1 MAVPDVSRVLVA
13 TDDDRI
19 GEVVRAFGGE
29 VVMTDPACRNGTER
43 CADALR
49 GLGSEAD
56 IIVNLQGDAPL
67 TPASVVPALVA
78 RLLSEPDAA
87 MTTPAIRCSQSLYG
101 HLVADQMAGRVG
113 GTTVVFDARGR
124 ALYFSK
130 RVIPYVPAVLDE
142 RNRPPVWQHVGVYA
156 YRRAALTDYRALP
169 PGEIELAEGLE
180 QLRFLHAGLP
190 VVVVPVPAPDWDM
203 IELNNPEDLAPIE
216 AALKARGIS

>member
-49 GLGSEAD
+49 GLGSEVD

-113 GTTVVFDARGR
+113 GTTVVFDSRGR

-156 YRRAALTDYRALP
+156 YRRAALIDYRVLP